1 MHLLPSN
8 GPRYLRGILV
18 FLTFAFSIA
27 GCSGGLDDRIPQL
40 QPAQSNPPSA
50 QGISLYVAGDIA
62 DCTILIPAYSFAA
75 QTAALIAA
83 RLANDS
89 EAVVLTL
96 GDNTYPDGAPN
107 EFTDCYEPTW
117 GRFKTRTFPSPGNHD
132 YRTPQASGYYDYFGD
147 LAGPAR
153 SGYYSF
159 NLGNWHVISLNSNL
173 PPQEHQAQLEW
184 LKADLA
190 NNPTRCTLAYWHHPL
205 YSSGDHGSIS
215 IMSDVWAVL
224 YAANADLILAAHDHD
239 YERFAPQDMNGRRDD
254 NFGIRQFVVG
264 TGGALLKPLHPR
276 LPNSEASNSLTYGV
290 LKLTLQD
297 TGYDWEFL
305 PVEAGG
311 FTDRGTALCH

>member
-8 GPRYLRGILV
+8 GPRYLRAILV
-18 FLTFAFSIA
+18 LLTFIFSIA

-40 QPAQSNPPSA
+40 QPAQPGPPSA
-50 QGISLYVAGDIA
+50 QGISVYAAGDIA

-89 EAVVLTL
+89 DAVVLTL

-107 EFTDCYEPTW
+107 EFTYCYEPTW
-117 GRFKTRTFPSPGNHD
+117 GQFKTRTFPSPGNHD
-132 YRTPQASGYYDYFGD
+132 YRTLQASGYYDYFGD
-147 LAGPAR
+147 LTGPER
-153 SGYYSF
+153 RGYYSF

-173 PPQEHQAQLEW
+173 PLQEHQAQLEW

-205 YSSGDHGSIS
+205 YSSGDHGNIS
-215 IMSDVWAVL
+215 TMSDVWAVL
-224 YAANADLILAAHDHD
+224 YAANADLVLAAHDHD

-276 LPNSEASNSLTYGV
+276 IPNSEASDSLTYGV

-297 TGYDWEFL
+297 AGYDWEFL